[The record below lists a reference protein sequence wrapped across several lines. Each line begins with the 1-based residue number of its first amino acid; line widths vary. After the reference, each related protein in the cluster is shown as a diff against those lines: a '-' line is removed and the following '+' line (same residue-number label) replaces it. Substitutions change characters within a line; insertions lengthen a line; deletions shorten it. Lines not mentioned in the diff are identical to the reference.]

1 MSAQLEAESA
11 LTDRYQTTVP
21 EMVRRALRLGKRDRI
36 RYALSSDGAVVLT
49 KVEAQEASDPAL
61 LGLLDLLAR
70 DMAQRPDRIATPDAG
85 LLKRMDDLVAGVEVD
100 LSEPLSDADE

>member
-1 MSAQLEAESA
+1 MSARLEAESA

-61 LGLLDLLAR
+61 LGLLDLLAQ
-70 DMAQRPDRIATPDAG
+70 DMAQRPDRIATPDAS

-100 LSEPLSDADE
+100 LSEPLSDVDE

>member
-1 MSAQLEAESA
+1 MSARLEAESA

-36 RYALSSDGAVVLT
+36 RYALAPDGAVVLT

-61 LGLLDLLAR
+61 LGLLDLLAQ
-70 DMAQRPDRIATPDAG
+70 DMAQRPDRIATPDAS

-100 LSEPLSDADE
+100 LSEPLSDVDE

>member
-61 LGLLDLLAR
+61 LGLLDLLAQ
-70 DMAQRPDRIATPDAG
+70 DMAQRPEPIATPDAG

-100 LSEPLSDADE
+100 LSEPLSDVDE

>member
-36 RYALSSDGAVVLT
+36 RYALSADGAVVLT
-49 KVEAQEASDPAL
+49 KVEAEDVSDPAL
-61 LGLLDLLAR
+61 FGLLDLLAR
-70 DMAQRPDRIATPDAG
+70 DMAQRPERITTPDPR